1 MSLQALMII
10 GVIIVILI
18 LVVTLIS
25 VNRAYAF
32 RHTIDAKPIEMI
44 KKNSNKTE

>member
-1 MSLQALMII
+1 MSLQTLMII
-10 GVIIVILI
+10 GIFVVVGV

-32 RHTIDAKPIEMI
+32 KHTIDEKPQQSFNN
-44 KKNSNKTE
+44 KKKTE